1 MVVDSA
7 EVERLLLK
15 EEIEAF
21 YFAEAELLDE
31 RQFEQWL
38 DLMADDVRY
47 FMPLRRNVAFGEHH
61 KSENTRAEGDVCWF
75 DDDKE
80 TLARRVAQILTG
92 KHWAEEPLSRVCH
105 MIANV
110 QILET
115 ALPEVTVKC
124 RFLVYRNRLQD
135 EENIFIGKRQDVL
148 RKVGRKWEIV
158 RRTILLDQNVLLP
171 KNLTIFF

>member
-1 MVVDSA
+1 MAVDSLD
-7 EVERLLLK
+7 VERLLFK
-15 EEIEAF
+15 QEIEAF

-31 RQFEQWL
+31 RRFEDWL
-38 DLMADDVRY
+38 DLMAHDVRY
-47 FMPLRRNVAFGEHH
+47 FMPLRRNVAFGEHDR
-61 KSENTRAEGDVCWF
+61 SENTRPGEVCWF

-80 TLARRVAQILTG
+80 TLERRVAQILTG

-105 MIANV
+105 MISNV
-110 QILET
+110 QIVDS
-115 ALPEVTVKC
+115 APPQVTVKC

-135 EENIFIGKRQDVL
+135 EENIFVGKREDVL
-148 RKVGRKWEIV
+148 RKSGNAWQIA